1 MMDDGIFILKE
12 VVYKLN
18 NCIQICTLKGW
29 GNMKLGF
36 IGTGNMASAI
46 MGGIIKN
53 QVIPAEEII
62 GADLFA
68 PGRERVKEQFG
79 INVTDSNKEVVEKAE
94 VIVLSVKPQ
103 FYASVIAEIKDDIRE
118 NQIIITIAPGKTLAW
133 LGEQFGKA
141 VKIVR
146 TMPNTP
152 AMVGEGMTAA
162 CPNEHM
168 TEEEIAYVRTLLESF
183 SRVEIVPERLM
194 DVVVS
199 VSGSSPAYVFVM
211 FEAMADA
218 AVSGGMPRAQAYQFA
233 AQAVLGSAKMV
244 LDTGKHPGEL
254 KDMVCSPAGTTIEAV
269 RTLEER
275 GFRSAI
281 IEAMKVCEEISKSL

>member
-1 MMDDGIFILKE
+1 
-12 VVYKLN
+12 
-18 NCIQICTLKGW
+18 
-29 GNMKLGF
+29 MKLGF

-46 MGGIIKN
+46 MGGVIKN
-53 QVIPAEEII
+53 KVVAAEEII

-79 INVTDSNKEVVEKAE
+79 INVTASNKEVVEKAE
-94 VIVLSVKPQ
+94 VMILSVKPQ
-103 FYASVIAEIKDDIRE
+103 FYADVINEIKDSIKE
-118 NQIIITIAPGKTLAW
+118 NQIVITIAPGKTLAW
-133 LGEQFGKA
+133 LSEQFGKP

-162 CPNEHM
+162 CPNEHI
-168 TEEEIAYVRTLLESF
+168 TEEELAYVKTILESF
-183 SRVEIVPERLM
+183 SKVEIVPERLM
-194 DVVVS
+194 DVVTA
-199 VSGSSPAYVFVM
+199 VSGSSPAYVYM
-211 FEAMADA
+211 FIEAMADA
-218 AVSGGMPRAQAYQFA
+218 AVSGGMPRAQAYKFA
-233 AQAVLGSAKMV
+233 AQAVMGSAKMV

-275 GFRSAI
+275 GFRSAV
-281 IEAMKVCEEISKSL
+281 IEAMKVCEDISKGM

>member
-1 MMDDGIFILKE
+1 
-12 VVYKLN
+12 
-18 NCIQICTLKGW
+18 
-29 GNMKLGF
+29 MKLGF

-46 MGGIIKN
+46 MGGIIKKAI
-53 QVIPAEEII
+53 IPAEEII

-68 PGRERVKEQFG
+68 PGRERVQKQFG
-79 INVTDSNKEVVEKAE
+79 IHVTDSNKEVVEKAE
-94 VIVLSVKPQ
+94 VIILSVKPQ
-103 FYASVIAEIKDDIRE
+103 FYESVINEIKDDIKKD
-118 NQIIITIAPGKTLAW
+118 QIVITIAPGKTLAW
-133 LGEQFGKA
+133 LSEKFSKD
-141 VKIVR
+141 VKLVR

-183 SRVEIVPERLM
+183 SRVELIPERLM

-211 FEAMADA
+211 IEAMADA

>member
-1 MMDDGIFILKE
+1 
-12 VVYKLN
+12 
-18 NCIQICTLKGW
+18 
-29 GNMKLGF
+29 MKLGF

-53 QVIPAEEII
+53 QVVPAEEII

-68 PGRERVKEQFG
+68 PGRERAKEQFG

-103 FYASVIAEIKDDIRE
+103 FYANVIAEIKDDIKE

-168 TEEEIAYVRTLLESF
+168 TEDEIAYVKTLLESF
-183 SRVEIVPERLM
+183 SRVEIIPERLM

-199 VSGSSPAYVFVM
+199 VSGSSPAYVFM
-211 FEAMADA
+211 MIEAMADA
-218 AVSGGMPRAQAYQFA
+218 AVSGGMPRPQAYQFA

-269 RTLEER
+269 RTLEEL

-281 IEAMKVCEEISKSL
+281 IEAMKVCEEMSKNM

>member
-1 MMDDGIFILKE
+1 
-12 VVYKLN
+12 
-18 NCIQICTLKGW
+18 
-29 GNMKLGF
+29 MKLGF

-53 QVIPAEEII
+53 EIFPANEII

-68 PGRERVKEQFG
+68 PGREKVKAQFG
-79 INVTDSNKEVVEKAE
+79 INVTADNKEVVEKAE
-94 VIVLSVKPQ
+94 VIILSVKPQ
-103 FYASVIAEIKDDIRE
+103 FYASVIAEIKDLIKED
-118 NQIIITIAPGKTLAW
+118 QIVITIAPGKTLTW
-133 LGEQFGKA
+133 LAEQFGKD

-152 AMVGEGMTAA
+152 AMVGAGMTAA

-168 TEEEIAYVRTLLESF
+168 TEEETAYVKTLLESF
-183 SRVEIVPERLM
+183 GKVEIVPERLM

-199 VSGSSPAYVFVM
+199 TSGSSPAYVYM
-211 FEAMADA
+211 MIEAMADA
-218 AVSGGMPRAQAYQFA
+218 AVSGGMPRPQAYQFA
-233 AQAVLGSAKMV
+233 AQAVMGSAKMV
-244 LDTGKHPGEL
+244 LETGMHPGAL

>member
-1 MMDDGIFILKE
+1 
-12 VVYKLN
+12 
-18 NCIQICTLKGW
+18 
-29 GNMKLGF
+29 MKLGF

-46 MGGIIKN
+46 MGGIINK

-68 PGRERVKEQFG
+68 PGREKVREQFG
-79 INVTDSNKEVVEKAE
+79 IHVTDSNKEVVEKAE
-94 VIVLSVKPQ
+94 VVILSVKPQ
-103 FYASVIAEIKDDIRE
+103 FYEDVINQIKDTVRD

-133 LGEQFGKA
+133 LSEKFGKA

-162 CPNEHM
+162 CPNEYM
-168 TEEEIAYVRTLLESF
+168 TEEETAYVKTLLKSF
-183 SRVEIVPERLM
+183 GRVEIVPERLM

-199 VSGSSPAYVFVM
+199 VSGSSPAYVFVLI
-211 FEAMADA
+211 EAMADA

-244 LDTGKHPGEL
+244 LETGKHPGEL

-269 RTLEER
+269 RALEER
-275 GFRSAI
+275 GFRSAV
-281 IEAMKVCEEISKSL
+281 IEAMKVCEEISRSL